1 MNNLDPSIPVSIV
14 ICTANRCVS
23 LEKTLASVEQS
34 TYREMEVVIVDASD
48 DDSVEQLILGIKSR
62 YSFPI
67 SYLTVEQ
74 KNISVSRNVGI
85 NNSIGDIVFFL
96 DDDAIAPPNWV
107 EDSLRTYEKYG
118 ERCAGVGGTV
128 RDMTRSGYP
137 LQFHHGI
144 TNIYSNTIAIRDTN
158 SANHNCPKGPWFN
171 GLMGANS
178 SYRRR
183 CLIEISGYDEFFEYF
198 LDETDVCLRLI
209 RAGYEIHYSDVVVDH
224 YPQPSH
230 NRQDQKHLTC
240 WYPLTKNTTF
250 FLLKHSYG
258 RTSTVFL
265 QVRLAII
272 VFRRCLIRVLRLKVS
287 HNISWMTLRLY
298 LADIRRGLAV
308 GWRSGLELHF
318 TQGRNI
324 SEDRTVSLTHRN
336 SSSR

>member
-1 MNNLDPSIPVSIV
+1 MNNLDQEIFVSIV

-34 TYREMEVVIVDASD
+34 TCRALEVVIVDASD
-48 DDSVEQLILGIKSR
+48 DDSVEQLILRIKSR
-62 YSFPI
+62 YPFPV

-85 NNSIGDIVFFL
+85 NHSIGEIIFFL

-107 EDSLRTYEKYG
+107 EESIKIYEKYG
-118 ERCAGVGGTV
+118 DSCAGVGGTV

-158 SANHNCPKGPWFN
+158 SVNHNCSKGPWFN

-178 SYRRR
+178 SYRRH
-183 CLIEISGYDEFFEYF
+183 CLIEINGYDEFFEYF

-230 NRQDQKHLTC
+230 NRRDQKHLTC
-240 WYPLTKNTTF
+240 WYPLTKNTTY
-250 FLLKHSYG
+250 FLVKHSYG
-258 RTSTVFL
+258 SISTVSL
-265 QVRLAII
+265 RIRLAII
-272 VFRRCLIRVLRLKVS
+272 VFRRCFIRVLRLKVS

-298 LADIRRGLAV
+298 LDDIRRGLV
-308 GWRSGLELHF
+308 IGWRSGLEVHS
-318 TQGRNI
+318 NHDKSMNKVVI
-324 SEDRTVSLTHRN
+324 AELTHG
-336 SSSR
+336 S

>member
-1 MNNLDPSIPVSIV
+1 MNNLGSSIPVSIV

-34 TYREMEVVIVDASD
+34 TYRAIEVVIVDASD

-62 YSFPI
+62 YSFLI

-85 NNSIGDIVFFL
+85 NHSIGEIIFFL
-96 DDDAIAPPNWV
+96 DDDAIAPHPTV
-107 EDSLRTYEKYG
+107 EDSLRTYDKYG
-118 ERCAGVGGTV
+118 ECCAGVGGTV
-128 RDMTRSGYP
+128 RDMTRPGYP

-144 TNIYSNTIAIRDTN
+144 TNIYSNTIAIRDAN
-158 SANHNCPKGPWFN
+158 SVNQNCPKGPWFN

-183 CLIEISGYDEFFEYF
+183 CLIEIAGYDEFFEYF

-230 NRQDQKHLTC
+230 NRRDQKHLTC
-240 WYPLTKNTTF
+240 WYPLTKNTTY
-250 FLLKHSYG
+250 FLVKHSYAT
-258 RTSTVFL
+258 TSTVL
-265 QVRLAII
+265 LRIRLAII
-272 VFRRCLIRVLRLKVS
+272 VFRRCFIRVLRLKVS

-298 LADIRRGLAV
+298 LDDIRRGLV
-308 GWRSGLELHF
+308 IGWRSGLEIHAN
-318 TQGRNI
+318 QAKNMNKVVI
-324 SEDRTVSLTHRN
+324 AELTPR
-336 SSSR
+336 S